1 MNKISKLSIF
11 SFYFSILIVALV
23 FFKITA
29 IYFGN
34 NPLNNRYIS
43 KSQLTSVFP
52 QGWAFFTKSS
62 RESQLYIFDC
72 NSLEPKL
79 KNLRSFTN
87 DYYFGISRKN
97 RVLNIEMNTVFQKI
111 IIDSVKPIYIKS
123 TNIYSVNQQIISK
136 SIHYKKIII
145 KKGSAPNF
153 KGKYLFVS
161 QIMLPWNII
170 KRKPDYPSSFIV
182 YPIEITEK

>member
-1 MNKISKLSIF
+1 MSKLSFF
-11 SFYFSILIVALV
+11 SFFLAILIVLLI

-34 NPLNNRYIS
+34 NPLNKQYTS
-43 KSQLTSVFP
+43 KSQLTSMFP

-62 RESQLYIFDC
+62 RESQLHIFDC

-79 KNLRSFTN
+79 KNLKSFTSE
-87 DYYFGISRKN
+87 YYFGISRKN
-97 RVLNIEMNTVFQKI
+97 RVLNIEMNTIFQKI
-111 IIDSVKPIYIKS
+111 VTDSVKPLYIKS
-123 TNIYSVNQQIISK
+123 TNIYSVNEEIK
-136 SIHYKKIII
+136 RKKIHYKKIIL

-170 KRKPDYPSSFIV
+170 KRKTDYPSSFIV

>member
-1 MNKISKLSIF
+1 MNKISKLSFF
-11 SFYFSILIVALV
+11 SFSLSILIVVLA
-23 FFKITA
+23 FFKVTA

-34 NPLNNRYIS
+34 NPLNNQYTA

-62 RESQLYIFDC
+62 RESQLHIFDC

-79 KNLRSFTN
+79 KNLKSFTSE
-87 DYYFGISRKN
+87 YYFGISRKN
-97 RVLNIEMNTVFQKI
+97 RVLNIEMNTIFQKI
-111 IIDSVKPIYIKS
+111 VTDSVKPIYIKS
-123 TNIYSVNQQIISK
+123 TNIYSVNEHIK
-136 SIHYKKIII
+136 KKRIHYKKIII

-153 KGKYLFVS
+153 KGKYLFVT

-170 KRKPDYPSSFIV
+170 KRKHDYPSSFIV